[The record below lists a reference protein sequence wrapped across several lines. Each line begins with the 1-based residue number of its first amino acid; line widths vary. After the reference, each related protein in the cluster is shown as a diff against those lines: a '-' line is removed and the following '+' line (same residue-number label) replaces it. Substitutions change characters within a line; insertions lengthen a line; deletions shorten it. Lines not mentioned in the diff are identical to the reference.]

1 MANCEK
7 ILIAGFS
14 GSGKT
19 GLLRHLEQSSP
30 SSDWHFSDLDQ
41 LVMKTHK
48 VTDLASLIEI
58 HGWEKFRIWERQALE
73 GWLKEEG
80 KGVLSLGGGTLS
92 QMVFD
97 LYRPS
102 RRIKFC
108 YIYSSFEDCWERLH
122 LQNTEVRPLVRLGK
136 SELLSIYEQRE
147 AVFSQINWKLVNS
160 QATDLGE
167 LSKEFW
173 REVLTS

>member
-19 GLLRHLEQSSP
+19 GLLRYLEKNCP

-48 VTDLASLIEI
+48 VNDLISLIEL
-58 HGWEKFRIWERQALE
+58 HGWEKFRLWERQELE

-92 QMVFD
+92 QMVLN

-102 RRIKFC
+102 RRIRLC
-108 YIYSSFEDCWERLH
+108 YLYSSFEDCWERLH

-136 SELLSIYEQRE
+136 SELLRIYQERE
-147 AVFSQINWKLVNS
+147 AIFSQINLKLVNS
-160 QATDLGE
+160 RATDLEE

-173 REVLTS
+173 KEVLTS

>member
-19 GLLRHLEQSSP
+19 GLLNNLEKTSP
-30 SSDWHFSDLDQ
+30 SSEWNFSDLDQ
-41 LVMKTHK
+41 LVMKAHK

-58 HGWEKFRIWERQALE
+58 HGWEKFRIWERQELE

-92 QMVFD
+92 QMVLN

-102 RRIKFC
+102 RKIKFC
-108 YIYSSFEDCWERLH
+108 HLYSTFEDCWERLH
-122 LQNTEVRPLVRLGK
+122 FQNTEVRPLVRLGK
-136 SELLSIYEQRE
+136 SELLRIYQERE

-160 QATDLGE
+160 RSTDLE
-167 LSKEFW
+167 DLSKEFW